1 MNDPSRW
8 SLDQDPPRDEALARL
23 LRAADE
29 PAPGADVD
37 WERLHARHPP
47 GPGAGRRGRVG
58 ASGMVGC
65 RGAVARGSPLAASAA
80 AILAA
85 AALLWRTDSTGSEL
99 SLTDAA
105 PESAALARVVAAY
118 PDEAVFDLHAGG
130 RPQRRVHLVGHPM
143 SELRRSRLVAGVV
156 IVLVLLAGVAI
167 GFFLH
172 HAVPWRHGPPGFGV
186 GGPPPGRPPE
196 VKKRMLERLDRDLKL
211 TPDQHARIDTV
222 LTHREADLRA

>member
-23 LRAADE
+23 LRAAAE

-37 WERLHARHPP
+37 WERLHGRILR
-47 GPGAGRRGRVG
+47 GTGAAQAPREWWDVVVQWRRL
-58 ASGMVGC
+58 A
-65 RGAVARGSPLAASAA
+65 LAASAA

-118 PDEAVFDLHAGG
+118 PDEAVLT
-130 RPQRRVHLVGHPM
+130 
-143 SELRRSRLVAGVV
+143 S
-156 IVLVLLAGVAI
+156 
-167 GFFLH
+167 
-172 HAVPWRHGPPGFGV
+172 
-186 GGPPPGRPPE
+186 
-196 VKKRMLERLDRDLKL
+196 MLEDGRNDEF
-211 TPDQHARIDTV
+211 TSWDTQ
-222 LTHREADLRA
+222 